1 MDATEIFLDGNNV
14 GELHSHTFIGRKN
27 LKSLYLNNS
36 LISSVQNHTFNGLSS
51 LEILHLEGNS
61 IKELQGD
68 EFHGLKALKEL
79 YLQNNLIRSV
89 NNVTFRDL
97 QSLQILYLHGNRLVD
112 FPVWTLSFNT
122 NLAQMRLADNTWS
135 CECEFVNSFIGW
147 LQKHGDLVLDS
158 RGVACDPHLQVDIYF
173 YFIVQ

>member
-1 MDATEIFLDGNNV
+1 M
-14 GELHSHTFIGRKN
+14 
-27 LKSLYLNNS
+27 
-36 LISSVQNHTFNGLSS
+36 ISSVQNHTFNGLAA

-122 NLAQMRLADNTWS
+122 QLAQMRLADNTWS
-135 CECEFVNSFIGW
+135 CGCEFVNSFLAW

-158 RGVACDPHLQVDIYF
+158 RGVACDPHVQVCLF
-173 YFIVQ
+173 

>member
-1 MDATEIFLDGNNV
+1 M
-14 GELHSHTFIGRKN
+14 
-27 LKSLYLNNS
+27 
-36 LISSVQNHTFNGLSS
+36 QNHTFNGLAA

-122 NLAQMRLADNTWS
+122 QLAQMRLADNTWS
-135 CECEFVNSFIGW
+135 CGCEFVNSFLAW

-158 RGVACDPHLQVDIYF
+158 RGVACDPHVQVCISFLKDF
-173 YFIVQ
+173 QTLLENVQ